1 MNSAF
6 YNGKPIAS
14 IAALSAALNVPEGI
28 LIDMSHNANKYYK
41 KNPPQ
46 IKSNGKERIT
56 YRVDES
62 LKAIHQKIKVA
73 LFQNVTYPKY
83 LQGSIRDI
91 KKPRDYISDARMHS
105 GKRMLISEDV
115 SDFFPSIK
123 YDQVLKLWMYFFN
136 FPKEIATTLTDLTT
150 YKGFLS
156 QGSKTSSYVA
166 NLIFWQ
172 YEPALYNKLKTQG
185 ITYSRYVDDTTL
197 SFDRYVSNKELGK
210 IISSIFGMMCH
221 LNIKP
226 NREKQDIKSR
236 KNNTTVHNLNV
247 TKESPTIPKKKKNNL
262 RMAVFNCIK
271 YSGIHGRKSE
281 AYKKMYR
288 STVTRIGQL
297 GRLHPNQSQKLKNKL
312 APYKP

>member
-14 IAALSAALNVPEGI
+14 IAALSAALNVPEDI
-28 LIDMSHNANKYYK
+28 LIDMSLNANKYYI

-62 LKAIHQKIKVA
+62 LKAIHQKIKVI
-73 LFQNVTYPKY
+73 LFQKVTYPEY

-136 FPKEIATTLTDLTT
+136 FPKEIAATLTDLTT
-150 YKGFLS
+150 YRGFLP

-172 YEPALYNKLKTQG
+172 YEPALYNKLKAQG

-288 STVTRIGQL
+288 STITRIGQL

-312 APYKP
+312 ALYKP